1 MNEFAALTFHARTT
15 MRPGIRP
22 KYAQGLCTPFT
33 SFACRQKKRGAKRPA
48 LRLQDFAYAVMMNGL
63 LLEVLVVLGVELPM
77 TNGLLA
83 VLELV
88 LGAVLGRV
96 AVVVTS
102 D

>member
-1 MNEFAALTFHARTT
+1 
-15 MRPGIRP
+15 
-22 KYAQGLCTPFT
+22 
-33 SFACRQKKRGAKRPA
+33 
-48 LRLQDFAYAVMMNGL
+48 MMKGL
-63 LLEVLVVLGVELPM
+63 LLEVLVVLGVDPPM
-77 TNGLLA
+77 TNGFLV